1 MKKKLF
7 LFTGIILITV
17 LSSAV
22 LARNEERYVYITSNN
37 DGDFYVDKIALR
49 DSVSLNSSPLEV
61 WVKIVGSEMFMRN
74 LVRQYPKLC
83 YYSGWYVLQRIQ
95 FDVSQF
101 KLLSYFIYSDS
112 GELLVSYQF
121 PSPQWQDMSPVSV
134 PGIIVHK
141 IIDQL
146 NRDNNQSGENGNRQ

>member
-1 MKKKLF
+1 MKKILF
-7 LFTGIILITV
+7 LFTGVILITV
-17 LSSAV
+17 LSSAA

-49 DSVSLNSSPLEV
+49 DSVFLNSSPLEV

-74 LVRQYPKLC
+74 LVQQYPKLC

-95 FDVSQF
+95 FNVSQF

-112 GELLVSYQF
+112 GELLVSYQY
-121 PSPQWQDMSPVSV
+121 PSPQWQDMTPVSV

-141 IIDQL
+141 IIDKL
-146 NRDNNQSGENGNRQ
+146 NKDNIESGENGNRE

>member
-1 MKKKLF
+1 MKKIL
-7 LFTGIILITV
+7 LVFTGMLLITV
-17 LSSAV
+17 LSSV
-22 LARNEERYVYITSNN
+22 SLARNEERYAYITSNN
-37 DGDFYVDKIALR
+37 DGDFYVDKVALR
-49 DSVSLNSSPLEV
+49 DFISLNSSPLEV
-61 WVKIVGSEMFMRN
+61 WVKIVGSEMYLRN

-95 FDVSQF
+95 FNVSQF
-101 KLLSYFIYSDS
+101 KILSYFIYSDA

-121 PSPQWQDMSPVSV
+121 PSPQWQEMSPVSV

-146 NRDNNQSGENGNRQ
+146 NQDNSQNGENGNNP

>member
-37 DGDFYVDKIALR
+37 DGGFYVDKIALR

-74 LVRQYPKLC
+74 LVRQYPKLY

>member
-1 MKKKLF
+1 MKKVLF
-7 LFTGIILITV
+7 IVMGILLITA
-17 LSSAV
+17 LSSV
-22 LARNEERYVYITSNN
+22 SLARNEERYVYVTSNH

-49 DSVSLNSSPLEV
+49 DFISFNSSPLEV
-61 WVKIVGSEMFMRN
+61 WVKIVGSEMYLRN

-95 FDVSQF
+95 FNVSQF
-101 KLLSYFIYSDS
+101 KILSYFIYSDA

-121 PSPQWQDMSPVSV
+121 PSPQWQEMSPVSV

-146 NRDNNQSGENGNRQ
+146 NQDNSQNGENGNNP